1 MTNQSIPATNNQS
14 PDLAPPASAAVVP
27 GQIFSTTTGA
37 SIDLG
42 AERRGFDFRHFWH
55 SLIDK
60 VWVVVLCVVAGLF
73 LGLGY
78 LARTPKLYQG
88 HSVLEVDVQE
98 RSLVESDRSSTRSA
112 TNFLATGEALRTIE
126 QNLVNRSLLTRVIHA
141 EGLANDGGRAFVG
154 VSGDKTK
161 TSATPSSPQP
171 AAASSSAV
179 DPMPPAFTPLE
190 EAMAGAL
197 SKSVQPAVRKNTRL
211 IDLYVTNRD
220 PVIAQRLAEAVGRE
234 YIRSAI
240 ERRMGLSQ
248 QSLRYLLEEEER
260 LKNNLRK
267 SEAMVAEY
275 KENTPDALQLGG
287 GAAATGSQT
296 GAGAGSGGSR
306 GGLVEDKLQ
315 ELTTKLTATKAD
327 RMRLEGELKQV
338 EDAGEDVD
346 ALLAVLSISSAPTV
360 SDRRRDVAQL
370 EASVATLSQRYK
382 EKHPKMLAARAA
394 LAEGKAA
401 LKRAALE
408 QPAVLKNTIQE
419 VLATEKNLAIA
430 AKEQEKAA
438 LALNKAAIG
447 YQELARQAETDRAL
461 YESVL
466 RQIKDT
472 NLTKDAQTT
481 AVTIVEHSPVARF
494 PVSPSIPKAIL
505 LGLLGG
511 LSVGLGFVYVSDIL
525 DRSIKTVDQA
535 ETTLAL
541 PVLAAVPE
549 VHALNTVEHKNNSKA
564 PEAGGTYRLMA
575 EAPEGPVAEA
585 FRNLRASLSLLGPET
600 ERKVF
605 LFTSAVPNEGKS
617 FSSANYALALAQQGY
632 RVLLIDGDLRRPS
645 LHKIFRRTSEES
657 LAEGESKGMVDCLVG
672 SADISSVVRTASAGQ
687 FEIAAGEKF
696 TTTGG
701 QLSVL
706 TGGRRA
712 PNPAELL
719 SGSAFNRLLSE
730 ATRLFDRV
738 VIDSAPVLAV
748 SDTLLMTPYV
758 QTVCVVVY
766 AGKTPRN
773 VVQRALGMLTGAG
786 GRPAG
791 IVLNRLPK
799 RRGRGYYYYYTSGYY
814 TSGYGK
820 GEGAYGSYG
829 SYGGYSGRYGEKNA
843 EATTKRES

>member
-1 MTNQSIPATNNQS
+1 VNPK
-14 PDLAPPASAAVVP
+14 V
-27 GQIFSTTTGA
+27 
-37 SIDLG
+37 
-42 AERRGFDFRHFWH
+42 RR
-55 SLIDK
+55 
-60 VWVVVLCVVAGLF
+60 
-73 LGLGY
+73 
-78 LARTPKLYQG
+78 
-88 HSVLEVDVQE
+88 
-98 RSLVESDRSSTRSA
+98 
-112 TNFLATGEALRTIE
+112 
-126 QNLVNRSLLTRVIHA
+126 
-141 EGLANDGGRAFVG
+141 
-154 VSGDKTK
+154 
-161 TSATPSSPQP
+161 
-171 AAASSSAV
+171 
-179 DPMPPAFTPLE
+179 
-190 EAMAGAL
+190 
-197 SKSVQPAVRKNTRL
+197 NTRL

-240 ERRMGLSQ
+240 EQRMGASQ

-267 SEAMVAEY
+267 SEAAVAEY
-275 KENTPDALQLGG
+275 KEKTPDALQLGG

-296 GAGAGSGGSR
+296 GAGAGGGGSR

-315 ELTTKLTATKAD
+315 ALTSNLTATKAS

-338 EDAGEDVD
+338 EGAGENVD
-346 ALLAVLSISSAPTV
+346 ALLAVLSIGSAPTV
-360 SDRRRDVAQL
+360 ADRRRDVAQL
-370 EASVATLSQRYK
+370 EASVASLSQRYK

-401 LKRAALE
+401 LKRAVLA
-408 QPAVLKNTIQE
+408 QPAVLKNAIQE
-419 VLATEKNLAIA
+419 ALATENNLTSA
-430 AKEQEKAA
+430 AHEQEKDA

-481 AVTIVEHSPVARF
+481 AITIVEHSPVSRV
-494 PVSPSIPKAIL
+494 PVSPSVPKAIL
-505 LGLLGG
+505 LGLFGG
-511 LSVGLGFVYVSDIL
+511 LSVGLGFVYLSDLL

-549 VHALNTVEHKNNSKA
+549 IHALNTGEHNNNSKA
-564 PEAGGTYRLMA
+564 PESSGSYRLMA

-645 LHKIFRRTSEES
+645 LHKIFRPTSEQS
-657 LAEGESKGMVDCLVG
+657 VAGGDSTGMVDCLVG
-672 SADISSVVRTASAGQ
+672 TADISSAVRIASAGQ

-719 SGSAFNRLLSE
+719 GGSAFNRLLSE

-773 VVQRALGMLTGAG
+773 AVQRALGMLTGAG

-799 RRGRGYYYYYTSGYY
+799 RRGRGYYYYYASP
-814 TSGYGK
+814 GYGK
-820 GEGAYGSYG
+820 GEGSYGSYG
-829 SYGGYSGRYGEKNA
+829 SYSGYSGRYGQKKA